1 MTKVFLERKVSN
13 CLQLGFD
20 KSILGS
26 CFICVFLHTG
36 YHRESDRKQIFPGKD
51 FKNIIFSN
59 GINASIF
66 KIKKKKKIPQTSEK
80 TKTKPLLSSA
90 CTVLIL
96 SQVI

>member
-26 CFICVFLHTG
+26 CFVCIFLRTG
-36 YHRESDRKQIFPGKD
+36 YHKESDRKQIFPGKD

-59 GINASIF
+59 RINASIVNF
-66 KIKKKKKIPQTSEK
+66 FLKKKT
-80 TKTKPLLSSA
+80 LLSPA
-90 CTVLIL
+90 CTALIL
-96 SQVI
+96 TQLILVF